1 VKAEILP
8 LGHQSERFPA
18 ASLAAGESAS
28 CVIVRDEL
36 HLMQGVEKL
45 QSAAMMQHNAARK
58 EPAAAAH
65 ANAEFCG
72 RD

>member
-1 VKAEILP
+1 
-8 LGHQSERFPA
+8 
-18 ASLAAGESAS
+18 LAAGESAS